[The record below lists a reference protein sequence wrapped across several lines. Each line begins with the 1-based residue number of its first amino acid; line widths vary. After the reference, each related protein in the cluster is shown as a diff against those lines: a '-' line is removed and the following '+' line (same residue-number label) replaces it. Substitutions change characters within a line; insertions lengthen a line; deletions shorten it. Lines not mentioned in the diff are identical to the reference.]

1 MDIILYLLS
10 CLYVDRKTFN
20 TLVEVWSLAQGGGVG
35 EAGENT
41 AGGLDR

>member
-10 CLYVDRKTFN
+10 CLYVDSK

-41 AGGLDR
+41 AGGLD